1 MSKINVDTW
10 EPESGTAATLMA
22 SGDTVTLPSG
32 AILSVASGGDINVAS
47 GGEIDIASGA
57 TLDVNGT
64 IDVTGATVT
73 GLTTGSLVKLL
84 STTLSGASAGVA
96 FDSTYITSTYD
107 NYYVLVNGFLPVTDN
122 ADIGIYLSVDDG
134 VTFATHLS
142 GNFYLALNSTGY
154 GWAGSQNAHYIAH
167 DCSNVVGEMKVNGW
181 AIIQNVNDTT
191 CYKSIYGNG
200 STQNSGTKADDY
212 AYNSFT
218 SFASLSAVNYMI
230 IKSNSGNL
238 QGFGTATLY
247 GVVK

>member
-1 MSKINVDTW
+1 MSKINVNTW

-22 SGDTVTLPSG
+22 TGDTVTVP
-32 AILSVASGGDINVAS
+32 
-47 GGEIDIASGA
+47 SGA
-57 TLDVNGT
+57 TLDVSSATMTGFT
-64 IDVTGATVT
+64 IPSGQTLTIASGATIANSGTAT
-73 GLTTGSLVKLL
+73 GLGGLIKLAT
-84 STTLSGASAGVA
+84 TTLSGASAGVA

-107 NYYVLVNGFLPVTDN
+107 DYWVLVNGFLPVTDN

-134 VTFATHLS
+134 STFATHLS
-142 GNFYLALNSTGY
+142 GNHYLNLNGANN
-154 GWAGSQNAHYIAH
+154 GWQNSQNAHYIAH

-191 CYKSIYGNG
+191 CYKSISGNG
-200 STQNSGTKADDY
+200 STQNSGTKTDDY
-212 AYNSFT
+212 AYNTFT

-247 GVVK
+247 GIVK